1 MNEMEKMMQFR
12 DTITP
17 NSDQLNADDMI
28 TGPITVTI
36 TGVRRG
42 SKDQPVILD
51 IDGGYQPY
59 KPCKS
64 MRRVMIAAWGDNG
77 SDWIGRSMTLYCDP
91 SVKFGGVA
99 LGGVRISH
107 MSHINNSLSLMLT
120 TTRSRRAQY
129 TVEPLVMPESSYPDS
144 LFKDRSQ
151 AMIDAINCGKM
162 TLDDVISRC
171 NKDGVLT
178 QEQIEIIKE
187 STSKPQLD

>member
-1 MNEMEKMMQFR
+1 MSDMDNMMKLR

-17 NSDQLNADDMI
+17 KSDQLNADDMI

-42 SKDQPVILD
+42 SKDQPVIID

-64 MRRVMIAAWGDNG
+64 MRRVMITAWGDNG
-77 SDWIGRSMTLYCDP
+77 ADWVGRSMTLYCDP

-107 MSHINNSLSLMLT
+107 MSNINSRLSIMLT
-120 TTRSRRAQY
+120 TTRSRRSEY
-129 TVEPLVMPESSYPDS
+129 IVEPLMMQQVSYPDEM
-144 LFKDRSQ
+144 FDANSQ
-151 AMIDAINCGKM
+151 AMRDAISSGKM
-162 TLDDVISRC
+162 TIEEVKERCKRFGELTEKQISLLV
-171 NKDGVLT
+171 GG
-178 QEQIEIIKE
+178 
-187 STSKPQLD
+187 